1 MKNIV
6 LFKKLLLVL
15 IILLLGFKNSFAEQ
29 NKIII
34 KVNNEIITSLDI
46 LNEIN
51 YLKILNP
58 NIENLDN
65 KKLFE
70 ISKNSL
76 IREKIKK
83 INLLKLLG
91 KIYIDEKYLE
101 EIIKNIYTQK
111 NIKSLKDYKIYLK
124 NNNLNYRYIENKI
137 TIESL
142 WNKMIFEKFNSKV
155 KINKNQ
161 IKEEILNNPDEKFLL
176 SEILIAKSKEN
187 LMKLKFDQIQKDIQ
201 KEGFS
206 NTALLH
212 SISESSS
219 NGGKI
224 GWIDKNSLNKSLKN
238 KISKLKV
245 GEFTDPMLTPSGYL
259 IIKLE
264 SKKINEVSK
273 ENIEKKIKTLVRI
286 KTNQQLN
293 QFSNIYLNKLKNDV
307 VINEI

>member
-58 NIENLDN
+58 NIQNLDN

-142 WNKMIFEKFNSKV
+142 WNKMIFQKFNSKV
-155 KINKNQ
+155 KINEYQ
-161 IKEEILNNPDEKFLL
+161 IKKEILNNPDEKLLL

-206 NTALLH
+206 NAALLH

>member
-1 MKNIV
+1 
-6 LFKKLLLVL
+6 
-15 IILLLGFKNSFAEQ
+15 
-29 NKIII
+29 
-34 KVNNEIITSLDI
+34 
-46 LNEIN
+46 
-51 YLKILNP
+51 
-58 NIENLDN
+58 
-65 KKLFE
+65 
-70 ISKNSL
+70 
-76 IREKIKK
+76 
-83 INLLKLLG
+83 
-91 KIYIDEKYLE
+91 
-101 EIIKNIYTQK
+101 
-111 NIKSLKDYKIYLK
+111 
-124 NNNLNYRYIENKI
+124 
-137 TIESL
+137 
-142 WNKMIFEKFNSKV
+142 MIFQKFNSKV
-155 KINKNQ
+155 KINEYQ
-161 IKEEILNNPDEKFLL
+161 IKKEILNNPDEKLLL

-206 NTALLH
+206 NAALLH